1 METDYLPIVV
11 LLLLGINVYISMVNV
26 CARSLFKE
34 LCLSYHFC
42 LYPYFVFAFVCLKE
56 KEKKLPVLV
65 IYECNCLPMYFVLFT
80 AILYVTVCSHWS
92 L

>member
-1 METDYLPIVV
+1 MGSLMETDYLPIVV

-42 LYPYFVFAFVCLKE
+42 LYPYFVFAFVLSEGKRE
-56 KEKKLPVLV
+56 K
-65 IYECNCLPMYFVLFT
+65 T
-80 AILYVTVCSHWS
+80 ASVSYI
-92 L
+92 